1 MLSVILKTSLSYSAK
16 NINFDLF
23 FNKLERLM
31 AINKRH
37 EMYVM
42 LCAILKTRLSYS
54 AKNINFD
61 LFPSK
66 LEGLM
71 SINKRHEMGAQVRKL
86 KQKQERKKREKSQ
99 QETWDGGADKK
110 KKN

>member
-1 MLSVILKTSLSYSAK
+1 MLSAILKTSLSYFAK

-66 LEGLM
+66 LECFIA
-71 SINKRHEMGAQVRKL
+71 INKRHTHNLTPGNF
-86 KQKQERKKREKSQ
+86 
-99 QETWDGGADKK
+99 GADWAATQIVPLDKEALH
-110 KKN
+110 